1 MKKQGILNRELSA
14 VFATL
19 GHGDTV
25 IIADCGLP
33 IPATVKCVDLSYKI
47 GAPDFKSIF
56 DSVKEDVTFE
66 KVTLANEIKDNN
78 PQLEKYIEG
87 EAGKAEVA
95 YLSHQELKES
105 ISKAKVVIR
114 TGEATPYA
122 NVILQSGVIF

>member
-25 IIADCGLP
+25 VIADCGLP
-33 IPATVKCVDLSYKI
+33 IPTTVKCVDLSYTI
-47 GAPDFKSIF
+47 GEPNFQSIF
-56 DSVKEDVTFE
+56 NSVKEDMVFE

-78 PQLEKYIEG
+78 PQLERYIEK
-87 EAGKAEVA
+87 EIGKVEVA
-95 YLSHQELKES
+95 YLSHQKFKED